1 MSSDCILFDRSGSKG
16 LSPLLALLLA
26 FALIPP
32 VLHAQNQDQP
42 NGGNKAHDPTGVWFV
57 RTSLHTQS
65 VLNQEKGALS

>member
-1 MSSDCILFDRSGSKG
+1 MSSACILFDRSGSKR
-16 LSPLLALLLA
+16 LSPLLV
-26 FALIPP
+26 PP

-42 NGGNKAHDPTGVWFV
+42 NGANKAHDPTGVWFV